1 MSRFLNSFFV
11 TLDIT
16 QKLVI
21 THPADRNPAGVLN
34 SFKVMFA
41 FTLCFRTQKHRN
53 IRIPSLCLE
62 ALRLTQTV
70 KSTKRSCACVTRR
83 VHCKR
88 WNPDVDQSERSYY
101 NKQSATRLSEV
112 TSVPSQPI
120 KDLVYAT
127 RHVRVYLQQMGFDS
141 LTKCGLVKVGCY
153 SNIFIPHVSIIT

>member
-1 MSRFLNSFFV
+1 M
-11 TLDIT
+11 TT
-16 QKLVI
+16 EQKSEQISEQLFCYFRYH
-21 THPADRNPAGVLN
+21 TKTAKTATADRNPADVLN
-34 SFKVMFA
+34 SFKVVF
-41 FTLCFRTQKHRN
+41 
-53 IRIPSLCLE
+53 RIPCLCME
-62 ALRLTQTV
+62 ALRLTHTV
-70 KSTKRSCACVTRR
+70 KSSKRSCACVTRR

-101 NKQSATRLSEV
+101 NKRSATRPSEV
-112 TSVPSQPI
+112 TSVLSLPI